1 MFGDAL
7 DLVVQLDRDDLPRGT
22 EARIR
27 RQVMEITAVAP
38 TLADDRTYEPIF
50 VRKALGRPLEWT
62 GVLPGRARTT
72 HRPGPPRRA
81 CGSRALLE
89 GRKAAAS

>member
-1 MFGDAL
+1 VFGDAL

-38 TLADDRTYEPIF
+38 ALAEDRTYEPIF
-50 VRKALGRPLEWT
+50 VRPALGRPLEWT
-62 GVLPGRARTT
+62 GVLPAALEQRID
-72 HRPGPPRRA
+72 
-81 CGSRALLE
+81 RALPDGMRLRALVE